1 GVNATAFKP
10 QVVIGLDQTRLGRPV
25 RDVRVR
31 LQGSYTPLPSTV
43 GGQVVVSVGGETID
57 RWAADSSGA
66 IDRWVSIPQPK
77 LQRHTNLSVAV
88 DIAGNTG
95 QCGEFQPVTLTID
108 GATAID
114 STPADPPEPA
124 GFQ

>member
-1 GVNATAFKP
+1 MCSLK
-10 QVVIGLDQTRLGRPV
+10 
-25 RDVRVR
+25 
-31 LQGSYTPLPSTV
+31 GSYTPLPSTV

-66 IDRWVSIPQPK
+66 IDRWVSIPQSE

-108 GATAID
+108 GATTID
-114 STPADPPEPA
+114 SSSRGSSRSALA
-124 GFQ
+124 SNRFRRH